1 MPIIGKFMVNK
12 IKNFIFRILYLL
24 IVVYLV
30 TFIPS
35 LWGYK
40 PLVVISGSMEP
51 TLKVGSILYYHKEN
65 IDSFH
70 QNDIL
75 VYQTKHHI
83 ISHRIVDILDNGFM
97 TKGDANQSIDSGR
110 VYHNQIL
117 GKGTNWCIPLLGYYT
132 DYIYHH
138 KYLLYI
144 SVFLL
149 IIDLYIDFYKKQ
161 IKKVGEINEKTV

>member
-1 MPIIGKFMVNK
+1 MVSK
-12 IKNFIFRILYLL
+12 IKDFIFKIIYLL
-24 IVVYLV
+24 IIVYLI

-51 TLKVGSILYYHKEN
+51 TLKVGSILYYHKNDIE
-65 IDSFH
+65 SFH

-75 VYQTKHHI
+75 VYTTKKHI
-83 ISHRIVDILDNGFM
+83 VSHRIVDISKDWFI
-97 TKGDANQSIDSGR
+97 TKGDANQSVDSSK
-110 VYHNQIL
+110 VYHKQIL
-117 GKGTNWCIPLLGYYT
+117 GKGTNWCIPFLGYYT

-144 SVFLL
+144 SISLL
-149 IIDLYIDFYKKQ
+149 MIDLCNDFYKK
-161 IKKVGEINEKTV
+161 KKVEKINEETM